1 MENFVARFPKINLD
15 ITHRCTLQCQRC
27 NRAVFALRGQKVPG
41 KDMTMNNFKKVIKF
55 FEQIH
60 FCGQISD
67 PIFHPQFIE
76 FLRLL
81 KIKGRDTIVH
91 TAASHKKKEWYKEA
105 FEANTHAKWTFGI
118 DGLPK
123 DSNKYRINQDGEHLF
138 NMACMAA
145 KIVDKVKWQY
155 IVFKYN
161 ENNIEEAR
169 QMAKDNNI
177 IFEVQK
183 SSRFLEE
190 DPLKPINKNYFIERK
205 NYAYKPKV

>member
-1 MENFVARFPKINLD
+1 MARFPKINLD

-27 NRAVFALRGQKVPG
+27 NRAIFAARGQKVPG
-41 KDMTMNNFKKVIKF
+41 EDMTMENFKKVIDY
-55 FEQIH
+55 FEEVY

-76 FLRLL
+76 FLKLL
-81 KIKGRDTIVH
+81 KGRKTVIH
-91 TAASHKKKEWYKEA
+91 TAASHKKEEWYRKA
-105 FEANTHAKWTFGI
+105 FEANTDAYWTFGI

-123 DSNKYRINQDGEHLF
+123 DSHKYRINQDGEHLF
-138 NMACMAA
+138 KMACMAA

-155 IVFKYN
+155 IVFNYN

-169 QMAKDNNI
+169 QMAKDNNL

-183 SSRFLEE
+183 SSRFWEG
-190 DPLKPINKNYFIERK
+190 DPLMPKNEKYYIKRKGYENKS
-205 NYAYKPKV
+205 KV

>member
-1 MENFVARFPKINLD
+1 MARFPKINLD

-27 NRAVFALRGQKVPG
+27 NRAIFAARGLKVPG
-41 KDMTMNNFKKVIKF
+41 EDMTMENFKKIIDY
-55 FEQIH
+55 FEEVY

-76 FLRLL
+76 FLKLL
-81 KIKGRDTIVH
+81 KGRKTIIH
-91 TAASHKKKEWYKEA
+91 TAASHKKEEWYKKA
-105 FEANTHAKWTFGI
+105 FEANTGAYWTFGI

-123 DSNKYRINQDGEHLF
+123 DSHKYRINQDGEHLF
-138 NMACMAA
+138 KMACMAA

-155 IVFKYN
+155 IVFSYN

-169 QMAKDNNI
+169 QMAKDNNM

-183 SSRFLEE
+183 SSRFWEG
-190 DPLKPINKNYFIERK
+190 DPLMPKNEKYYIKRKGYENKS
-205 NYAYKPKV
+205 KV

>member
-1 MENFVARFPKINLD
+1 MARFPKINLD

-27 NRAVFALRGQKVPG
+27 NRAIFAARGIKVPG
-41 KDMTMNNFKKVIKF
+41 EDMTMENFKKVIDY
-55 FEQIH
+55 FEEVY

-76 FLRLL
+76 FLKLL
-81 KIKGRDTIVH
+81 KGRKTIIH
-91 TAASHKKKEWYKEA
+91 TAASHKKEEWYKKA
-105 FEANTHAKWTFGI
+105 FEANTGAYWTFGI

-123 DSNKYRINQDGEHLF
+123 DSHKYRKNQDGEYLF
-138 NMACMAA
+138 KMACMAA

-155 IVFKYN
+155 IVFSYN

-169 QMAKDNNI
+169 QMAKDNNM

-183 SSRFLEE
+183 SSRFWEG
-190 DPLKPINKNYFIERK
+190 DPLMPKNEKYYIKRKGYENKS
-205 NYAYKPKV
+205 KV

>member
-1 MENFVARFPKINLD
+1 MARFPKINLD

-27 NRAVFALRGQKVPG
+27 NRAIFAARGQKVPG
-41 KDMTMNNFKKVIKF
+41 EDMTMENFKKVIDY
-55 FEQIH
+55 FEEVY

-76 FLRLL
+76 FLKLL
-81 KIKGRDTIVH
+81 KGRKTIIH
-91 TAASHKKKEWYKEA
+91 TAASHKKEEWYKKA
-105 FEANTHAKWTFGI
+105 FEANTGAYWTFGI

-123 DSNKYRINQDGEHLF
+123 DSHKYRKNQDGEHLF
-138 NMACMAA
+138 KMACMAA

-155 IVFKYN
+155 IVFSYN

-169 QMAKDNNI
+169 QMAKDNNL

-183 SSRFLEE
+183 SSRFWEG
-190 DPLKPINKNYFIERK
+190 DPLMPKNEKYYIKRKGYENKS
-205 NYAYKPKV
+205 KV

>member
-1 MENFVARFPKINLD
+1 MARFPKINLD

-27 NRAVFALRGQKVPG
+27 NRAIFAARGQKVPG
-41 KDMTMNNFKKVIKF
+41 EDMTMENFKKVIDY
-55 FEQIH
+55 FEEVY

-76 FLRLL
+76 FLKLL
-81 KIKGRDTIVH
+81 KGRKTVIH
-91 TAASHKKKEWYKEA
+91 TAASHKKEEWYKKA
-105 FEANTHAKWTFGI
+105 FEANTDAYWTFGI

-123 DSNKYRINQDGEHLF
+123 DSHKYRINQDGEHLF
-138 NMACMAA
+138 KMACMAA

-155 IVFKYN
+155 IVFNYN

-169 QMAKDNNI
+169 QMAKDNNL

-183 SSRFLEE
+183 SSRFWEG
-190 DPLKPINKNYFIERK
+190 DPLMPKNEKYYIKRKGYENKS
-205 NYAYKPKV
+205 KV

>member
-1 MENFVARFPKINLD
+1 MARFPKINLD

-27 NRAVFALRGQKVPG
+27 NRAIFAARGQKVPG
-41 KDMTMNNFKKVIKF
+41 EDMTMENFKKVINY
-55 FEQIH
+55 FEEVY

-76 FLRLL
+76 FLKLL
-81 KIKGRDTIVH
+81 KGRKTVIH
-91 TAASHKKKEWYKEA
+91 TAASHKKEEWYRKA
-105 FEANTHAKWTFGI
+105 FEANTDAYWTFGI

-123 DSNKYRINQDGEHLF
+123 DSHKYRKNQDGEHLF
-138 NMACMAA
+138 KMACMAA

-155 IVFKYN
+155 IVFSYN
-161 ENNIEEAR
+161 ENDIEEAR

-183 SSRFLEE
+183 SSRFWEG
-190 DPLKPINKNYFIERK
+190 DPLMPKNKEYYIERK
-205 NYAYKPKV
+205 GYENKSKV

>member
-1 MENFVARFPKINLD
+1 MARFPKINLD

-27 NRAVFALRGQKVPG
+27 NRAIFAARGQKVPG
-41 KDMTMNNFKKVIKF
+41 EDMTMENFKKVIDY
-55 FEQIH
+55 FEEVY

-76 FLRLL
+76 FLKLL
-81 KIKGRDTIVH
+81 KGRKTIIH
-91 TAASHKKKEWYKEA
+91 TAASHKKEEWYRKA
-105 FEANTHAKWTFGI
+105 FEANTDAYWTFGI

-123 DSNKYRINQDGEHLF
+123 DSHKYRKNQDGEYLF
-138 NMACMAA
+138 KMACMAA

-155 IVFKYN
+155 IVFSYN

-169 QMAKDNNI
+169 QMAKDNNM

-183 SSRFLEE
+183 SSRFWEG
-190 DPLKPINKNYFIERK
+190 DPLMPKNEKYYIKRKGYENKS
-205 NYAYKPKV
+205 KV

>member
-1 MENFVARFPKINLD
+1 MARFPKINLD

-27 NRAVFALRGQKVPG
+27 NRAIFAARGIKVPG
-41 KDMTMNNFKKVIKF
+41 EDMTIENFKKIIDY
-55 FEQIH
+55 FEEVY

-76 FLRLL
+76 FLKLL
-81 KIKGRDTIVH
+81 KGRKTIIH
-91 TAASHKKKEWYKEA
+91 TAASHKKEEWYKKA
-105 FEANTHAKWTFGI
+105 FEANTGAYWTFGI

-123 DSNKYRINQDGEHLF
+123 DSHKYRKNQDGEHLF
-138 NMACMAA
+138 KMACMAA

-155 IVFKYN
+155 IVFSYN

-169 QMAKDNNI
+169 QMAKDNNM

-183 SSRFLEE
+183 SSRFWEG
-190 DPLKPINKNYFIERK
+190 DPLMPKNEKYYIKRKGYENKS
-205 NYAYKPKV
+205 KV

>member
-1 MENFVARFPKINLD
+1 MARFSKINLD

-27 NRAVFALRGQKVPG
+27 NRAIFAARGLKVPG
-41 KDMTMNNFKKVIKF
+41 EDMTMENFKKIIDY
-55 FEQIH
+55 FEEVY

-76 FLRLL
+76 FLKLL
-81 KIKGRDTIVH
+81 KGRKTIIH
-91 TAASHKKKEWYKEA
+91 TAASHKKEEWYKKA
-105 FEANTHAKWTFGI
+105 FEANTGAYWTFGI

-123 DSNKYRINQDGEHLF
+123 DSHKYRINQDGEHLF
-138 NMACMAA
+138 KMACMAA

-155 IVFKYN
+155 IVFSYN

-169 QMAKDNNI
+169 QMAKDNNM

-183 SSRFLEE
+183 SSRFWEG
-190 DPLKPINKNYFIERK
+190 DPLMPKNEKYYIKRKGYENKS
-205 NYAYKPKV
+205 KV